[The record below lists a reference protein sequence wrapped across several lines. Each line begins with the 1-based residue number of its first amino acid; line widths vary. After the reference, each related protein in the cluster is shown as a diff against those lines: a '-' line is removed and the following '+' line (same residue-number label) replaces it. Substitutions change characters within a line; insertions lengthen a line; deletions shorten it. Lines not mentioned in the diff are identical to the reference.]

1 MTCKLNMLSLIM
13 TEYQTLNEIT
23 IDSSALINNY
33 YYFQKINPHSQICP
47 VLKSNAYGHG
57 LLQVAQIIDKHF
69 ENTPYIMVD
78 SLYEAYE
85 LYKQDI
91 KTPIMIMGYTDP
103 KNYQIW
109 KKLPFTFTV
118 YDIDSLEALN
128 KYQPNSKIHIKLDTG
143 MCRLGLQKKDIS
155 KFINALKKY
164 PHLKIEGVYSH
175 LSQASDPQKITFTNR
190 QIKLFKEMTSLFE
203 SAGFKFKYKHICATA
218 GASIVHD
225 PYFNLIRLGL
235 GFYGYTS
242 FGNHTKEARN
252 QKLFLK
258 PALNFTSRLAL
269 IKQIKAGS
277 QVSYGGS
284 YIAKQDELIGII
296 TAGYYEGIPYG
307 LSNEASFLIQ
317 NIKCP
322 IAGNINM
329 NMTIIKIP
337 RTINVKIG
345 DRVIII
351 SSNIEDSCSA
361 YKLCSILNIPIHVL
375 LCSLHSSIRRK
386 VI

>member
-1 MTCKLNMLSLIM
+1 MS
-13 TEYQTLNEIT
+13 EYQTLNEIT
-23 IDSSALINNY
+23 VDSSALINNY
-33 YYFQKINPHSQICP
+33 DYFQKNNPNCYICP

-57 LLQVAQIIDKHF
+57 LLQVAQIVDKHF
-69 ENTPYIMVD
+69 KNTPYIMVD

-103 KNYQIW
+103 KNYQVW

-128 KYQPNSKIHIKLDTG
+128 KYQPNAKIHIKLDTG
-143 MCRLGLQKKDIS
+143 MCRLGLQKKDIP
-155 KFINALKKY
+155 KFITTLKKY
-164 PHLKIEGVYSH
+164 PHLKIEGIYSH
-175 LSQASDPQKITFTNR
+175 LSQASNPQKITFTNR
-190 QIKLFKEMTSLFE
+190 QIKLFKEMVFIFE
-203 SAGFKFKYKHICATA
+203 KDGFKFKYKHITATS
-218 GASIVHD
+218 GASLIQD

-235 GFYGYTS
+235 GFYGYS
-242 FGNHTKEARN
+242 PFGAHTKEART

-258 PALNFTSRLAL
+258 PALTFTSRLAL
-269 IKQIKAGS
+269 IKQINAGS

-284 YIAKQDELIGII
+284 YLAKQDELLGII
-296 TAGYYEGIPYG
+296 TAGYYEGIPYS
-307 LSNEASFLIQ
+307 LSNRASFIIQ
-317 NIKCP
+317 NINCP

-345 DRVIII
+345 DKVTII
-351 SSNIEDSCSA
+351 SSNIDDTCSA
-361 YKLCSILNIPIHVL
+361 YKLCTTLNIPIHVL
-375 LCSLHSSIRRK
+375 ICSLHSSIRRK
-386 VI
+386 II

>member
-1 MTCKLNMLSLIM
+1 MS
-13 TEYQTLNEIT
+13 EYQTLNEIT
-23 IDSSALINNY
+23 VDSSALINNY
-33 YYFQKINPHSQICP
+33 NYFQKNNPNCHICP

-69 ENTPYIMVD
+69 KNIPYIMVD

-85 LYKQDI
+85 LNKQDI

-103 KNYQIW
+103 QNYQVW

-118 YDIDSLEALN
+118 YDIASLEALN
-128 KYQPNSKIHIKLDTG
+128 KHQPYAKIHIKLDTG
-143 MCRLGLQKKDIS
+143 MCRLGLQKKDIP
-155 KFINALKKY
+155 KFITTLKKY
-164 PHLKIEGVYSH
+164 PHLQIEGIYSH
-175 LSQASDPQKITFTNR
+175 LSQASNPQKITFTNR
-190 QIKLFKEMTSLFE
+190 QIKLFKEMVSVFE
-203 SAGFKFKYKHICATA
+203 EVGFKFKYKHIAATT
-218 GASIVHD
+218 GASIIQD

-235 GFYGYTS
+235 GFYGYS
-242 FGNHTKEARN
+242 PFGTHTKEART

-269 IKQIKAGS
+269 IKQIENGS

-284 YIAKQDELIGII
+284 YFAKQDELLGII

-307 LSNEASFLIQ
+307 LSNRASFTIQ
-317 NIKCP
+317 NTNCP

-345 DRVIII
+345 DKVTII
-351 SSNIEDSCSA
+351 SSNIDDSCSV
-361 YKLCSILNIPIHVL
+361 YKLCNTLNIPIHVL
-375 LCSLHSSIRRK
+375 ICSLHSSIRRK
-386 VI
+386 II

>member
-1 MTCKLNMLSLIM
+1 MS
-13 TEYQTLNEIT
+13 EYQTLNEIT
-23 IDSSALINNY
+23 INSSALINNY
-33 YYFQKINPHSQICP
+33 NYFQKNNPQCHICP

-57 LLQVAQIIDKHF
+57 LLQTAQIIDKHF
-69 ENTPYIMVD
+69 KDTPYIMVD

-103 KNYQIW
+103 QNYHIW

-118 YDIDSLEALN
+118 YDVDSLKTLN
-128 KYQPNSKIHIKLDTG
+128 KHQPNAKIHIKLDTG

-155 KFINALKKY
+155 EFITTLKKY
-164 PHLKIEGVYSH
+164 PNLKIEGIYSH

-190 QIKLFKEMTSLFE
+190 QIKLFKEMVSVFE
-203 SAGFKFKYKHICATA
+203 RSGFNFKYKHIAATA
-218 GASIVHD
+218 GASIIQD

-235 GFYGYTS
+235 GFYGYS
-242 FGNHTKEARN
+242 PFGTHTKETRT

-277 QVSYGGS
+277 QVSYGDS
-284 YIAKQDELIGII
+284 YLTKQDELIGII
-296 TAGYYEGIPYG
+296 TAGYYEGIPYS
-307 LSNEASFLIQ
+307 LSNRASFLIQ
-317 NIKCP
+317 NTNCP

-345 DRVIII
+345 DRVTII
-351 SSNIEDSCSA
+351 SSNINNPCSA
-361 YKLCSILNIPIHVL
+361 YKLCTTLNIPIHTL
-375 LCSLHSSIRRK
+375 ICSLHPSIRRK
-386 VI
+386 II

>member
-1 MTCKLNMLSLIM
+1 MS
-13 TEYQTLNEIT
+13 EYQTLNEIT

-33 YYFQKINPHSQICP
+33 NYFQKNNPHCYICP

-57 LLQVAQIIDKHF
+57 LLQVAQIIDNQF
-69 ENTPYIMVD
+69 ENIPYIMVD

-85 LYKQDI
+85 LKKNDI

-128 KYQPNSKIHIKLDTG
+128 KYQPNAKIHIKLDTG
-143 MCRLGLQKKDIS
+143 MCRLGLQKKDIPN
-155 KFINALKKY
+155 FIDTLKKY
-164 PHLKIEGVYSH
+164 PHLKIEGIYSH

-190 QIKLFKEMTSLFE
+190 QIKLFKEMVSLFE
-203 SAGFKFKYKHICATA
+203 KAGFNFKYKHIASTA
-218 GASIVHD
+218 GVSIIQD

-235 GFYGYTS
+235 GFYGYS
-242 FGNHTKEARN
+242 PFGNHTKEART

-269 IKQIKAGS
+269 IKQIKTGS
-277 QVSYGGS
+277 QVSYGGN
-284 YIAKQDELIGII
+284 YISKQDELIGII
-296 TAGYYEGIPYG
+296 TAGYFEGIPYG
-307 LSNEASFLIQ
+307 LSNQASFLLQ
-317 NIKCP
+317 NTKCP
-322 IAGNINM
+322 ITGNINM

-345 DRVIII
+345 DKVTII

-361 YKLCSILNIPIHVL
+361 YKICSTLNIPIHAL
-375 LCSLHSSIRRK
+375 ICSLHSSIRRK
-386 VI
+386 II

>member
-1 MTCKLNMLSLIM
+1 MLKLTMS
-13 TEYQTLNEIT
+13 EYQTLNEIDV
-23 IDSSALINNY
+23 DSSALINNY
-33 YYFQKINPHSQICP
+33 NYFQRNNPSCYICP

-57 LLQVAQIIDKHF
+57 LLQVAQTIDRHF
-69 ENTPYIMVD
+69 KNTPYIMVD

-85 LYKQDI
+85 LRKQNI

-103 KNYQIW
+103 QNYQVW

-118 YDIDSLEALN
+118 YDTASLQTLD
-128 KYQPNSKIHIKLDTG
+128 KYQPNTKIHIKLDTG
-143 MCRLGLQKKDIS
+143 MCRLGIQKKDIPE
-155 KFINALKKY
+155 FITTLKKY
-164 PHLKIEGVYSH
+164 PHLKVEGIYSH
-175 LSQASDPQKITFTNR
+175 LSQANDPQKTTFTNN
-190 QIKLFKEMTSLFE
+190 QIKNFKEMVSLFE
-203 SAGFKFKYKHICATA
+203 KAGFKFKYKHIAATA
-218 GASIVHD
+218 GASIIQD

-235 GFYGYTS
+235 GFYGYS
-242 FGNHTKEARN
+242 PFGTHTKEART

-269 IKQIKAGS
+269 IKQIESGS

-284 YIAKQDELIGII
+284 YLAKQDELIGII

-307 LSNEASFLIQ
+307 LSNHASFLIQ

-337 RTINVKIG
+337 RTINAKIG
-345 DRVIII
+345 DKVTII

-361 YKLCSILNIPIHVL
+361 YKLCATLNIPIYSL
-375 LCSLHSSIRRK
+375 ICSLHSSIRRK
-386 VI
+386 II